1 MKKWMAVVFVLGCR
15 SVLAQEPASSGWF
28 NGISALPFTVQWNTD
43 LAPEGSALSSH
54 LRSQGLGGSDMSGL
68 SRSLVLGTTGT
79 VPLGERWALSG
90 SIASIR
96 NEGVNLQNAPS
107 SGLYD
112 ALPYTMTGLG
122 MHYDVSRSLQFE
134 GGLDHYQ
141 LNYNR
146 INGNA
151 NIDLLS
157 LGLRYGF

>member
-1 MKKWMAVVFVLGCR
+1 MKKQIGFVVLMLG
-15 SVLAQEPASSGWF
+15 SALAFGQDQGGWF
-28 NGISALPFTVQWNTD
+28 SGISAMPFTVQWNTD

-54 LRSQGLGGSDMSGL
+54 LRSQSLGGSDMSGL
-68 SRSLVLGTTGT
+68 SRNLILGTTGT
-79 VPLGERWALSG
+79 VPLNERWALSG
-90 SIASIR
+90 SLASIR

-112 ALPYTMTGLG
+112 ALPYTMTGVG
-122 MHYDVSRSLQFE
+122 MQYDVSRRLRFQ
-134 GGLDHYQ
+134 GGVDRYQ